1 MPYHSTIPQ
10 PGDAKSVSQGQILD
24 NFTYLND
31 LVLGKNNFIILPE
44 QAAAP
49 ATTATQ
55 MALYTKHVG
64 AKPAM
69 FLRELSSGTEVDF
82 TTAGKTDPGWCKLPC
97 GIIMKWGQV
106 GLSNAGSQPVVYP
119 VAAGIPVFS
128 NVYSVQISIVYTDG
142 DTIGYVVS
150 YANTTSFNAQSKDVR
165 TGGHNKAATIT
176 YLAIGD

>member
-1 MPYHSTIPQ
+1 MPYHSNIPL

-82 TTAGKTDPGWCKLPC
+82 TTASKAASGWCRLPC
-97 GIIMKWGQV
+97 GIVLLWFNVGSVTNGVTYNFPVMAPVLLPALTAVHSAQV
-106 GLSNAGSQPVVYP
+106 TTVYIGVNLSFPVCYSSLTTTNITLATRNGAGD
-119 VAAGIPVFS
+119 AGAKILV
-128 NVYSVQISIVYTDG
+128 
-142 DTIGYVVS
+142 IGS
-150 YANTTSFNAQSKDVR
+150 
-165 TGGHNKAATIT
+165 
-176 YLAIGD
+176 